1 MHRLSPFVI
10 RLSSLCL
17 VSLLGLVACGGKKPA
32 EDASDKT
39 TTASTDAKDGK
50 HDESGDKSEGSGDNK
65 EKGEKSDKE
74 GGPKKDDC
82 AGFEIASLEDALLK
96 SACEVP
102 NAKPDT
108 VPNAELKGK
117 VEVTVSSSPTKL
129 SPGGKAD
136 LLVAFVNKT
145 KEPITLSFRIDP
157 TARFDV
163 EVYDKKNKRVD
174 MPAGQPPTPPKG
186 HTAPPPADPKVA
198 KVTIAPNGSAR
209 QRVPWEAVKMAWAPD
224 KVRGWP
230 VERGFPRKP
239 AGPLPKGKYTVKVVT
254 PLVGVMEGAEHEIS
268 APKVEIEI
276 GG

>member
-1 MHRLSPFVI
+1 MHRLSSF
-10 RLSSLCL
+10 SSRFATGLPALCL
-17 VSLLGLVACGGKKPA
+17 VALVACGGGKKPA

-39 TTASTDAKDGK
+39 TAEADAKEGK
-50 HDESGDKSEGSGDNK
+50 NGDSADKGEGSGDK
-65 EKGEKSDKE
+65 ENGDKE
-74 GGPKKDDC
+74 GAPKKDDC
-82 AGFEIASLEDALLK
+82 AGFDIASLDDALLK

-108 VPNAELKGK
+108 VPNVELKGK
-117 VEVTVSSSPTKL
+117 VEVSVVSSPTKL
-129 SPGGKAD
+129 APGGKAD
-136 LLVAFVNKT
+136 LLVSFVNKT
-145 KEPITLSFRIDP
+145 KDPITLSFRIDP

-174 MPAGQPPTPPKG
+174 MPAGQPPSPPKG
-186 HTAPPPADPKVA
+186 HTPPPPAEPKVA

-230 VERGFPRKP
+230 VERGFPRKA

-254 PLVGVMEGAEHEIS
+254 PLVGVMEGGEHEIS